1 MCLNLFRLQSE
12 CAAAEIERGRGDK
25 ETRGEPRMECPGK
38 VKKGGGRLGET
49 PKSNYLNI
57 SSPAAPDPDHDAPGG
72 GGGGQ
77 EGLLPAR

>member
-38 VKKGGGRLGET
+38 VKKGG
-49 PKSNYLNI
+49 
-57 SSPAAPDPDHDAPGG
+57 
-72 GGGGQ
+72 
-77 EGLLPAR
+77 EGWGKPRSRII